1 MQIVYNTESFS
12 DKIREYKTRGNKITL
27 IPTMGNLH
35 QGHRVL
41 FSKAPNTTIK
51 VATIYVNPLQFNNI
65 DDYQNYPKSLQTD
78 LEVCRQNNI
87 SLVYAPDGDVSDEI
101 VTEKSIDLPKF
112 TRYLC
117 GKKRE
122 GHFLGVFKVVK
133 YLFSIVNPDFACFG
147 KKDYQQLLL
156 IKYLASTYFPK
167 TNIIDVE
174 TVRDSNNIA
183 LSSRLTRLSKESYG
197 STFRIYETLQNMKQE
212 LLKGTSFDKLKKE
225 SIEYLKSND
234 IHVEYL
240 DVRSL
245 ITLEEMTDKLKSCG
259 IFIACHID
267 DVRLID
273 NIEI

>member
-1 MQIVYNTESFS
+1 MQIVNNRESLS
-12 DKIREYKTRGNKITL
+12 DKIREYKSRGNKITL

-35 QGHRVL
+35 QGHQAL
-41 FSKAPNTTIK
+41 FSKAPHNTIK
-51 VATIYVNPLQFNNI
+51 VATIYINPLQFDNI
-65 DDYQNYPKSLQTD
+65 DDYKNYPRSLQTD

-87 SLVYAPDGDVSDEI
+87 SLVYVPDEDISDEI
-101 VTEKSIDLPKF
+101 VPEKSIDLPKF

-117 GKKRE
+117 GQKRE
-122 GHFLGVFKVVK
+122 GHFLGVYEVVK
-133 YLFSIVNPDFACFG
+133 YLFNIVNPDFACFG

-174 TVRDSNNIA
+174 TVRDSKNTA
-183 LSSRLTRLSKESYG
+183 LSSRLTRLSNESSS
-197 STFRIYETLQNMKQE
+197 STFRIYETLHNMKLE

-225 SIEYLKSND
+225 SIEYLESND

-245 ITLEEMTDKLKSCG
+245 ITLEETTDKLKSCG
-259 IFIACHID
+259 IFIACHLD